1 MKNKNLVLLKTSSGL
16 WVVWGLV
23 HMLAGVIVLSA
34 DTASGFSAIAGA
46 GSAEHLLTDYH
57 PATGAI
63 LNQHG
68 WNLFWFGAVTLIGGI
83 FIWRGSMSA
92 VLVTALIGGL
102 ADLGYFVFLDMG
114 GFVNFIPGTVM
125 TIFPPPRLF

>member
-1 MKNKNLVLLKTSSGL
+1 M
-16 WVVWGLV
+16 
-23 HMLAGVIVLSA
+23 
-34 DTASGFSAIAGA
+34 
-46 GSAEHLLTDYH
+46 
-57 PATGAI
+57 
-63 LNQHG
+63 
-68 WNLFWFGAVTLIGGI
+68 TLIGGI

-125 TIFPPPRLF
+125 TIFSATAIVLSLSVFLQTRKHQSKM

>member
-34 DTASGFSAIAGA
+34 DTASGFSAIADA
-46 GSAEHLLTDYH
+46 VSAEHLLADYH
-57 PATGAI
+57 PAT
-63 LNQHG
+63 
-68 WNLFWFGAVTLIGGI
+68 GGI

-125 TIFPPPRLF
+125 TIFSATAIVLSLSVFLQTRKHQSKM